1 MRQNLTVMK
10 VIFSFFLS
18 YQGHLTRAKRF
29 SVFPRLSD
37 ILTNTNATYDKYKSQ
52 KKDKYVYK
60 RFRFGKLVFL
70 PPDIPSYGSQGHF
83 IRGDFLWAASSK
95 SRNDAKGEEIVRSP
109 AVIKDPQLLV
119 EWFSDASLD
128 LTKILGIDFA

>member
-1 MRQNLTVMK
+1 MTNTKAKRKTNNLT
-10 VIFSFFLS
+10 
-18 YQGHLTRAKRF
+18 
-29 SVFPRLSD
+29 
-37 ILTNTNATYDKYKSQ
+37 
-52 KKDKYVYK
+52 KD
-60 RFRFGKLVFL
+60 FGKGSESWSFS

-119 EWFSDASLD
+119 GWFSDVSWD
-128 LTKILGIDFA
+128 LTRFCLRNSPIFNNTKAVVIFFKRE

>member
-1 MRQNLTVMK
+1 MTNTK
-10 VIFSFFLS
+10 
-18 YQGHLTRAKRF
+18 AKRN
-29 SVFPRLSD
+29 
-37 ILTNTNATYDKYKSQ
+37 TNTFT
-52 KKDKYVYK
+52 KD
-60 RFRFGKLVFL
+60 FGKGSESWSFS

-119 EWFSDASLD
+119 GWFSDASWD
-128 LTKILGIDFA
+128 LTKILLKETVISLIIKKAVVIFFKRE